1 MWLHPLPHDIHI
13 HMWSITLSLL
23 DRLAKFRRALG
34 SWKGRGTRC
43 LAIVVPLCAWCYCFE
58 CSGKVQLSS
67 ALCPGHLLCLFC
79 CISYFLFTFFSILF
93 FLDVFSLFS
102 SSVDPSKRWL
112 RCQPAEAECCVD
124 VSCHVASRSHTSHPQ
139 ADHAPKSYKIS
150 VSD

>member
-34 SWKGRGTRC
+34 SWRGRGTRC

-93 FLDVFSLFS
+93 FFRCFFSFFEQCGPKQKVAALS
-102 SSVDPSKRWL
+102 AGRSWMLCRRVL
-112 RCQPAEAECCVD
+112 
-124 VSCHVASRSHTSHPQ
+124 SCRVTFAHVASAGGSCAQ
-139 ADHAPKSYKIS
+139 
-150 VSD
+150 VVQN